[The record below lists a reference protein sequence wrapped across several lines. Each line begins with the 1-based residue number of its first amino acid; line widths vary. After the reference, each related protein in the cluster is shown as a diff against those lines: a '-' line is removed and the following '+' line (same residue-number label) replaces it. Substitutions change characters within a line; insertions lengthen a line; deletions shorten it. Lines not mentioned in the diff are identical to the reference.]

1 MVSEIFSYFDGG
13 ADFRNWR
20 KARLTHFLG
29 LARIVLVHDS
39 HLSTSSSTIWWLRGV
54 AVVKL
59 RSSAYALTKDLSSLT
74 FSACSA
80 SRGERKSSKRLKTQS
95 KRIVERTQP

>member
-20 KARLTHFLG
+20 KAKLTYFLG
-29 LARIVLVHDS
+29 LARIVFVHDN

-59 RSSAYALTKDLSSLT
+59 RSSAFALTKDLSSLT
-74 FSACSA
+74 FQ
-80 SRGERKSSKRLKTQS
+80 RVFGFEGREE
-95 KRIVERTQP
+95 VE